1 VAEILEPIM
10 MITFDDNTPIE
21 VKQELSK
28 HMEGCLLH
36 FMWEEDH
43 LDLPLTAS
51 YLNSKFNLKSC
62 IVRMF
67 NYY

>member
-36 FMWEEDH
+36 FMWEED
-43 LDLPLTAS
+43 
-51 YLNSKFNLKSC
+51 NLKSC